1 MAPRGVTVAVTVVG
15 LLQDTAFH
23 VAKCAAEVIP
33 GLRPQCRVGS
43 SGEQCGLEVNKQSNA
58 LPGSSFQEENIP
70 NFQASSLLWH

>member
-33 GLRPQCRVGS
+33 GLWPQCWVGS
-43 SGEQCGLEVNKQSNA
+43 SAGWK
-58 LPGSSFQEENIP
+58 
-70 NFQASSLLWH
+70 